1 MKKGDYSKYSFA
13 LRQSTWENTTVALQI
28 ISNKTKMLI
37 INANKIFLTKLFL
50 DIVTNLGPQF
60 VIAVVNMKDF
70 FWGFKLLGEFKI
82 FG

>member
-13 LRQSTWENTTVALQI
+13 LRQSTWENTTVALHI

-37 INANKIFLTKLFL
+37 IMANKKYLTKLIHA
-50 DIVTNLGPQF
+50 IVTILWPQF

-70 FWGFKLLGEFKI
+70 FWGFKLLGEF
-82 FG
+82 